1 MAKAALSALDK
12 SAKAANIAS
21 VIGTAGDISALAI
34 NVISTISDQKK
45 RAFFEQNLALLS
57 ADQKKKLDQL
67 LIDAR
72 SEAERLKIITDALSA
87 SNVQRINNIA
97 TMYAQA
103 EKKKRNQQILVVGG
117 FLVFAAIAITLT
129 LKKS

>member
-1 MAKAALSALDK
+1 MAKAALSAVDK

-21 VIGTAGDISALAI
+21 IVSTAGDVSALAI
-34 NVISTISDQKK
+34 NVISGISDQKK
-45 RAFFEQNLALLS
+45 RAVFQQNLAILT
-57 ADQKKKLDQL
+57 ADQQKKLDQL

-72 SEAERLKIITDALSA
+72 SEAERLQIITNALAS

-97 TMYAQA
+97 TMYAEA
-103 EKKKRNQQILVVGG
+103 EKKKRNQQILVIGG